1 MAQVSR
7 ERKIHVKVWF
17 VFGRGGEVFNAY
29 IYARARV
36 RDLNEKTH

>member
-1 MAQVSR
+1 MVCF
-7 ERKIHVKVWF
+7 RK
-17 VFGRGGEVFNAY
+17 RRREVFNAY